1 MEANLQ
7 IRISKELKETF
18 QQIAKE
24 NNKDTSSLVRDWI
37 GNYIAE
43 HRRTD
48 EELAADLYRAGHGL
62 QQSLGGRESVGK
74 EFAKE
79 LQELSLTDQK
89 AFSQRILTVYIEHD
103 LTIPA
108 CVSHTYKGYAFSQM
122 FLLGLIGDKPKD

>member
-1 MEANLQ
+1 MDANLQ
-7 IRISKELKETF
+7 IRITKDLKETF

-37 GNYIAE
+37 SNYIAE

-48 EELAADLYRAGHGL
+48 EELAADLYRAGYGL
-62 QQSLGGRESVGK
+62 QQSLGGRENVDK
-74 EFAKE
+74 EFAKQ
-79 LQELSLTDQK
+79 LQELSLTDQRE
-89 AFSQRILTVYIEHD
+89 FTQRILAVYIEHD

-108 CVSHTYKGYAFSQM
+108 CVSRTYKGYAFSQM

>member
-1 MEANLQ
+1 MDTNLQ
-7 IRISKELKETF
+7 IRIAKDLKETF

-37 GNYIAE
+37 SNYIAE

-48 EELAADLYRAGHGL
+48 EELAADLYRAGYGL
-62 QQSLGGRESVGK
+62 QQSLGGREHVDK
-74 EFAKE
+74 EFAKQ
-79 LQELSLTDQK
+79 LQEFSLTDQK
-89 AFSQRILTVYIEHD
+89 EFTQRILAVYIEHD

-108 CVSHTYKGYAFSQM
+108 CVSRTYKGYAFSQM